1 MSSTDDVIKRILA
14 IKPTLTRD
22 VIEILIQE
30 EKVKAAG
37 LLTDEAAAHLV
48 ASNLGINGAGER
60 IEAKLKIGGLTS
72 GLNDVSLSARV
83 IQVFESRNFTRAD
96 GRQGKVLRMLIGDS
110 TGMVAAIFWDDKA
123 DHVVA
128 SKIQRGKIIRILH
141 AYSRE
146 RQNGGEIEVNV
157 GGRGQVYMEP
167 LDAVDVDFP
176 AVDSFFKLPGEVQTA
191 GSVNVTGVVVD
202 RSPVNTFV
210 KKDGSGEGKVTR
222 LSIQEEGRR
231 IPLVV
236 WEDKVDELAGLQI
249 GTRIRVIG
257 ASSRVRTGGGFE
269 IHLSRG
275 SIVEVL
281 EEGVLPREAEAKWAK
296 IGELTPDMRNVS
308 AAGKVT
314 QLNEPREFTKKDGS
328 KGQVASVVLQDD
340 TGIVRLSLWD
350 DDVNLLKEI
359 KPGTVLAIENGYT
372 RAGYGG
378 GIDLNAG
385 RMGRIRIDPDDIQVD
400 MLDGEDRLTEIR
412 DLVEGQK
419 NINVKGKLLDE
430 PVSREVNTLR
440 GPVSVVSFRMDD
452 GTGETR
458 VSLWRDHGKAVEG
471 LSAEAEVLIENCN
484 VREPFDGLMQISST
498 GYTKIKILK
507 K

>member
-14 IKPTLTRD
+14 IKPTLTRE

-60 IEAKLKIGGLTS
+60 IEVKLKIGGLTS

-110 TGMVAAIFWDDKA
+110 TGMVAAVFWDDKA

-167 LDAVDVDFP
+167 LDAVDADFP

-210 KKDGSGEGKVTR
+210 KKDGSGEGKVNR

-236 WEDKVDELAGLQI
+236 WEDKVDELAGIQI

-281 EEGVLPREAEAKWAK
+281 EEG
-296 IGELTPDMRNVS
+296 
-308 AAGKVT
+308 
-314 QLNEPREFTKKDGS
+314 
-328 KGQVASVVLQDD
+328 
-340 TGIVRLSLWD
+340 
-350 DDVNLLKEI
+350 
-359 KPGTVLAIENGYT
+359 
-372 RAGYGG
+372 
-378 GIDLNAG
+378 
-385 RMGRIRIDPDDIQVD
+385 
-400 MLDGEDRLTEIR
+400 
-412 DLVEGQK
+412 
-419 NINVKGKLLDE
+419 
-430 PVSREVNTLR
+430 
-440 GPVSVVSFRMDD
+440 
-452 GTGETR
+452 
-458 VSLWRDHGKAVEG
+458 
-471 LSAEAEVLIENCN
+471 
-484 VREPFDGLMQISST
+484 SSPT
-498 GYTKIKILK
+498 
-507 K
+507 